1 MSTVS
6 EAAGRAY
13 GGESAADR
21 DDRRRRQLLD
31 AGLRVFGSVGYRAA
45 TVRGLCREAKIAD
58 RDFYR
63 HFDKTEDL
71 LLAVY
76 AECIARLTDSVS
88 DAIVQVDRDGDLRDV
103 AKQLLDPFFQ
113 VIEDPHLAR
122 VVWMEVLAVSP
133 RVEQTYL
140 TVMQQ
145 FGTLLLGYLRTFAG
159 EVPSG
164 PDLDVDLLATAA
176 IGGISHT
183 AMTWYQS
190 GYAAD
195 RRIVV
200 ATIAT
205 MLANIVAPL
214 AAESVRH

>member
-58 RDFYR
+58 RRFYQY
-63 HFDKTEDL
+63 FDKTEDL

-76 AECIARLTDSVS
+76 AECIAHLTNSVS
-88 DAIVQVDRDGDLRDV
+88 DAIVQVDRDADLRAV
-103 AKQLLDPFFQ
+103 TEQLLEPFFR
-113 VIEDPHLAR
+113 VVEDPHLAR
-122 VVWMEVLAVSP
+122 VVWMEVLGVSP

-159 EVPSG
+159 DVLSG
-164 PDLDVDLLATAA
+164 PELDVDLLATAA
-176 IGGISHT
+176 IGAISHT

-214 AAESVRH
+214 QT

>member
-122 VVWMEVLAVSP
+122 VVWMEVLGVSP

>member
-1 MSTVS
+1 M
-6 EAAGRAY
+6 
-13 GGESAADR
+13 
-21 DDRRRRQLLD
+21 
-31 AGLRVFGSVGYRAA
+31 
-45 TVRGLCREAKIAD
+45 
-58 RDFYR
+58 
-63 HFDKTEDL
+63 
-71 LLAVY
+71 
-76 AECIARLTDSVS
+76 S
-88 DAIVQVDRDGDLRDV
+88 DAIVQVNRDGDLRAV
-103 AKQLLDPFFQ
+103 TEQLLDPFFR
-113 VIEDPHLAR
+113 VVEDPHLAR
-122 VVWMEVLAVSP
+122 VVWMEVLGVSP

-164 PDLDVDLLATAA
+164 PELDVDLLATAA
-176 IGGISHT
+176 IGAISHT

-190 GYAAD
+190 GYAAE

-214 AAESVRH
+214 QT

>member
-1 MSTVS
+1 M
-6 EAAGRAY
+6 
-13 GGESAADR
+13 
-21 DDRRRRQLLD
+21 
-31 AGLRVFGSVGYRAA
+31 FGSTGYRAA

-58 RDFYR
+58 RHFYQY
-63 HFDKTEDL
+63 FDKTEDL

-76 AECIARLTDSVS
+76 SECIAHLTDSVS
-88 DAIVQVDRDGDLRDV
+88 GAISEVETGSEIRAV
-103 AKQLLDPFFQ
+103 AEQLLEPFFR
-113 VIEDPHLAR
+113 VVEDPHLAR
-122 VVWMEVLAVSP
+122 VVWMEVLGVSP

-159 EVPSG
+159 DVPSG

-190 GYAAD
+190 GYVAE
-195 RRIVV
+195 RRVVV

-214 AAESVRH
+214 TNTGFEGRES